1 MERGNGWEFRLVGR
15 WVSGWVDGWV
25 SVIPPHL
32 PNQPNSHTS
41 PISLMYMN
49 VLTKQAYICTYLL
62 TNPPINLNSHSTP
75 YFINIFGS
83 TNQANIPTYLEP
95 NHNLPT
101 HLTPSHPPHPT
112 QPACLP
118 VCLPPSLPTYPPP
131 THPPTHLPTYLPKD
145 TLKACFETVYIKPY
159 MFSSRC
165 S

>member
-25 SVIPPHL
+25 SVITPHP

-62 TNPPINLNSHSTP
+62 TYPTSNLNSNSSPH
-75 YFINIFGS
+75 FINIFGS

-95 NHNLPT
+95 NHNLPI
-101 HLTPSHPPHPT
+101 HLTPSHPPRTGPRSAVGNVSGYRCVSDCRSRDCEFD
-112 QPACLP
+112 PGP
-118 VCLPPSLPTYPPP
+118 V
-131 THPPTHLPTYLPKD
+131 
-145 TLKACFETVYIKPY
+145 PY
-159 MFSSRC
+159 FRGD
-165 S
+165 